1 MGLRLTRQLPHSKN
15 LPVSSSSISSGPTT
29 SILSSVA
36 TPPSENP
43 LEQQQHPNPHQHHH
57 HPTAVTAHQG
67 KESQEGLPQQQ
78 QQQQHSNI
86 LEIAADPSVPTNS
99 TEMIQQATMVMYEDE
114 GGTVG
119 GSNNRSHGESNASE
133 NQEAEGHDNLMS
145 VDPIGSLDAQGDHGQ
160 V

>member
-67 KESQEGLPQQQ
+67 KESQEGLPQQ